1 MKSTALIILMI
12 VFSELNAQDP
22 SLVIPVGHT
31 TSVLSADI
39 SPDGQKY
46 LNTSYDGTA
55 KIWNNSGFELYAVH
69 GFDRYAN
76 QASFNKTG
84 EYFLVRYEKTVAVY
98 RVETGELVSEFTKS
112 SGIESAR
119 FTKNGDKIFLLLILR
134 QGYLKRLPETRCTR
148 LIWKS
153 KKLWRLIF
161 PGMNQPLLSFR
172 KVLALLL

>member
-119 FTKNGDKIFLLLILR
+119 FTKNGDKIF
-134 QGYLKRLPETRCTR
+134 
-148 LIWKS
+148 
-153 KKLWRLIF
+153 
-161 PGMNQPLLSFR
+161 FR